1 MTFPSATYQHHM
13 KSFGKEHE
21 QKTWVNR
28 IRFYRQI
35 IRLLDQKMIDLLLM
49 PNKSKKIVED
59 YAQNN
64 LQVLFNNIYEVTNHI
79 EVLLEENNVPLH
91 RYSVK

>member
-49 PNKSKKIVED
+49 PNKSKK
-59 YAQNN
+59 
-64 LQVLFNNIYEVTNHI
+64 L
-79 EVLLEENNVPLH
+79 
-91 RYSVK
+91 